1 MPRVMDMDSLPPE
14 IPQTLWF
21 DRLVEDMGN
30 LTTKRMPVL
39 YYVHVNMSMLNTHS
53 AAASRSSITPPS
65 TRGSSDGGVSDH
77 TGFI

>member
-30 LTTKRMPVL
+30 LTNETHDRMNVDVP
-39 YYVHVNMSMLNTHS
+39 NITSTS
-53 AAASRSSITPPS
+53 A
-65 TRGSSDGGVSDH
+65 
-77 TGFI
+77 